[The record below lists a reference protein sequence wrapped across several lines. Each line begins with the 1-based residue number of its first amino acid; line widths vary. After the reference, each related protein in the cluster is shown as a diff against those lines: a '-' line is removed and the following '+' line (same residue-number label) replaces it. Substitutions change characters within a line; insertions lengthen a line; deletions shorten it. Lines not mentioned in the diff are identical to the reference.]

1 MLDIHVK
8 PLSGFD
14 MLDYL
19 RQHSTYKTTPVIA
32 LTASVMNEEVQR
44 LRSAG
49 FNGVISKPVDLDTF
63 PEKVHRVLKG
73 ETVWNIL

>member
-1 MLDIHVK
+1 
-8 PLSGFD
+8 
-14 MLDYL
+14 
-19 RQHSTYKTTPVIA
+19 
-32 LTASVMNEEVQR
+32 MNEEVQR